1 MAELTFYVPI
11 FVWIFFNCPLLASA
25 SNVPL
30 RKLLFVTTTLSY
42 LNHKS
47 HAAFNIF
54 LSAVVHIYL
63 CCGKI
68 SKLYMNS
75 FYLRNKVEN

>member
-11 FVWIFFNCPLLASA
+11 FVWIFFNCALLASA

-42 LNHKS
+42 LNHMLHS
-47 HAAFNIF
+47 I
-54 LSAVVHIYL
+54 
-63 CCGKI
+63 
-68 SKLYMNS
+68 S
-75 FYLRNKVEN
+75 FYQPSFTLIFVAEKYQNYI